1 MMAVRLANATD
12 VDALMRIEQAAHS
25 HPWSQ
30 SILLPYLEKQCV
42 RVGLV
47 NERIV
52 GFAVL
57 RIVADEAELLNIAIA
72 PDQQGRGYGAMLL
85 GVVLQAAQDKASQ
98 CYLEVRESNQA
109 AIALYERFDFV
120 QVGTRPRYYPTH
132 NGQEDALL
140 YARELY
146 D

>member
-1 MMAVRLANATD
+1 MMIRIATELD
-12 VDALMRIEQAAHS
+12 LDALMSIEQAAHS
-25 HPWSQ
+25 HPWAQ
-30 SILLPYLEKQCV
+30 SILLPYINKKCIH
-42 RVGLV
+42 VGLV
-47 NERIV
+47 NELIV

-57 RIVADEAELLNIAIA
+57 RVVADEAELLNIAIA
-72 PDQQGRGYGAMLL
+72 PEQQGRGYGAMLL
-85 GVVLQAAQDKASQ
+85 TAILHVAQSKASQ